1 MGVFTDIEMVWA
13 GKVYTIKSTRVMGA
27 IAQMEEHITL
37 GEMQSY
43 GRRHTAPLARLCQ
56 GYASVLK
63 YAGARVTAEEIYQFA
78 FSGDDNQMA
87 VFLAV
92 MNLMMVATP
101 ANKRAEF
108 QQLVIAAQ
116 AAAAEGGEAT
126 DGEGQPDSEADPGNA
141 QAAAAAS

>member
-27 IAQMEEHITL
+27 IAQMEGHLTL
-37 GEMQSY
+37 SEMGSY
-43 GRRHTAPLARLCQ
+43 SHRQTVPLARLCQ
-56 GYASVLK
+56 AYAAVLR

-87 VFLAV
+87 VFMAV

-101 ANKRAEF
+101 ADKRAEF
-108 QQLVIAAQ
+108 QQLVIDAQ
-116 AAAAEGGEAT
+116 AAAAEGGET
-126 DGEGQPDSEADPGNA
+126 NGEGQPDSEADPGNA

>member
-1 MGVFTDIEMVWA
+1 
-13 GKVYTIKSTRVMGA
+13 
-27 IAQMEEHITL
+27 
-37 GEMQSY
+37 
-43 GRRHTAPLARLCQ
+43 
-56 GYASVLK
+56 
-63 YAGARVTAEEIYQFA
+63 VTAEEIYQFA
-78 FSGDDNQMA
+78 FSDDDNQMA